1 MKQKR
6 PSRAFGARSRSQRG
20 VMLIEALVAIAIF
33 SFAILG
39 IVGLQATAIRTVS
52 EADYRAKAS
61 FFATQIVGQM
71 WVDRFNVP
79 TYALN
84 AGGNPC
90 ATGANSA
97 SNTAVTNWL
106 SGLTDLT
113 KQGALPGAANLKQ
126 QITVGA
132 NNTVIVTICWK
143 SPQEADNKPPHNF
156 TLTTQIQG

>member
-1 MKQKR
+1 MKQTR
-6 PSRAFGARSRSQRG
+6 PRQVREARSRSQRG

-39 IVGLQATAIRTVS
+39 IVGLQAMAIRTVS

-84 AGGNPC
+84 AGTTPC
-90 ATGANSA
+90 ATGT
-97 SNTAVTNWL
+97 NTATNTAMTSWL
-106 SGLTDLT
+106 AELTDLS
-113 KQGALPGAANLKQ
+113 KPGALPGAANLKQ
-126 QITVGA
+126 QITVGT
-132 NNTVIVTICWK
+132 NNTVTVTICWK
-143 SPQEADNKPPHNF
+143 SPQEADATPAHNF
-156 TLTTQIQG
+156 TLSTQIQG

>member
-1 MKQKR
+1 MKQ
-6 PSRAFGARSRSQRG
+6 SQSFGASRTRPRSQRG

-84 AGGNPC
+84 AGTTAC
-90 ATGANSA
+90 ATGTNSA
-97 SNTAVTNWL
+97 TNTAMTNWL
-106 SGLTDLT
+106 EGLTDLS
-113 KQGALPGAANLKQ
+113 KPGALPGAANLKQ

-132 NNTVIVTICWK
+132 NNTVTVTICWK
-143 SPQEADNKPPHNF
+143 SPQEADATPAHNF